1 MTAMAEATTKAG
13 TLLSE
18 LGFAVE
24 SFRPTGAHRAPNLWW
39 FFFGQIHSRVTNA
52 SLVDKED
59 QLHWTG
65 LEFLKQALDEPEPT
79 VETVLNN
86 LAERDRMRTRL
97 LQQMETHQVLLLP
110 ACGVTAFPHRT
121 RRWKTPAK
129 EIGLFEAMMPL
140 TPFNLFG
147 MPGIVVPMG
156 FDEEGMPC
164 GIHLVGRPYD
174 EELLLELAVQLENA
188 RGPFPAP
195 PGVEPLF

>member
-1 MTAMAEATTKAG
+1 
-13 TLLSE
+13 
-18 LGFAVE
+18 
-24 SFRPTGAHRAPNLWW
+24 
-39 FFFGQIHSRVTNA
+39 
-52 SLVDKED
+52 
-59 QLHWTG
+59 
-65 LEFLKQALDEPEPT
+65 
-79 VETVLNN
+79 
-86 LAERDRMRTRL
+86 
-97 LQQMETHQVLLLP
+97 VLLLP

-121 RRWKTPAK
+121 RRWKTPGK

-147 MPGIVVPMG
+147 MPGMVVPMS

-164 GIHLVGRPYD
+164 GVQLVGRPYD